1 MSILYEYDEEK
12 QRKFAREEALLDGR
26 TLFDI
31 KLIQKKVAKG
41 KTLDVIADELESSV
55 EEILPIYDS
64 VMNYPTDTDPE
75 IVLKDLEKRALVKDQ
90 KWVYQRKS

>member
-1 MSILYEYDEEK
+1 MSILYEYD
-12 QRKFAREEALLDGR
+12 RKKHMQFEREEALLDGS

-55 EEILPIYDS
+55 EEIRPIYDS
-64 VMNYPTDTDPE
+64 AVRFPTDTDPE
-75 IVLKDLEKRALVKDQ
+75 IVLKDLKNRALVKDQ